1 LLSNAIKFSPINE
14 TVNVEVQA
22 ENCGMYFKITIKVI
36 DVGIGISAEDQR
48 KLFQP
53 YFKTTDAASQQM
65 NASSHGLGL
74 NICFRISEALKGKIS
89 CKSGKGEGTEFK
101 F

>member
-1 LLSNAIKFSPINE
+1 
-14 TVNVEVQA
+14 V
-22 ENCGMYFKITIKVI
+22 YFKITIKVI
-36 DVGIGISAEDQR
+36 DVGIGITVEDQK

-53 YFKTTDAASQQM
+53 YFKTTDIESQQM

-89 CKSGKGEGTEFK
+89 CKSSKGKGTEFK
-101 F
+101 FEFDAEIPVKEERNTG